1 MIKVVNDM
9 KYKIL
14 IIISVLLF
22 MGVSLLPMNSIKAI
36 SNKAGN
42 ELNKLSIDVIIES
55 DGSATIIEKR
65 NMLLYEGTENKIAI
79 DTKGNIEIS
88 DFKVYEKGK
97 EYKFVDKWD
106 ETLSLK
112 QKSFL
117 NGIIKEENV
126 SYLVWGISEYGKN
139 TYTLVYKVD
148 NFIKQLKDSQIMLWE
163 FVRKDSEYKPDK
175 IYLTIKVQDP
185 FKNKKGKVWLYG
197 VEGKVE
203 VRNNIILTD
212 VTKPLSSD
220 ENFILLTK
228 FGEDKFESTDIIN
241 RTFEEVKHEVA
252 KENKL
257 TNDTIGIGEKVFDY
271 VKIPLLLFITAVILV
286 SIINSLCRKQEDN
299 RKISNT
305 TRSG

>member
-1 MIKVVNDM
+1 
-9 KYKIL
+9 
-14 IIISVLLF
+14 
-22 MGVSLLPMNSIKAI
+22 
-36 SNKAGN
+36 
-42 ELNKLSIDVIIES
+42 

-175 IYLTIKVQDP
+175 
-185 FKNKKGKVWLYG
+185 
-197 VEGKVE
+197 
-203 VRNNIILTD
+203 
-212 VTKPLSSD
+212 
-220 ENFILLTK
+220 
-228 FGEDKFESTDIIN
+228 
-241 RTFEEVKHEVA
+241 
-252 KENKL
+252 
-257 TNDTIGIGEKVFDY
+257 
-271 VKIPLLLFITAVILV
+271 
-286 SIINSLCRKQEDN
+286 
-299 RKISNT
+299 
-305 TRSG
+305 